1 MRKTH
6 GVQICMLVG
15 LLACG
20 PEAIDSDAGTSTT
33 TATTTP
39 DAGPTTADPPT
50 ALTTGTATPTTEPTT
65 DPAPGTG
72 TDTSSSTTLTP
83 TGSTAGDDTGRPD
96 PGCGAADSMWTW
108 ESSPGRSIWGSGPGD
123 VWVVGPDP
131 DLARHFDGEQ
141 WQAEAIGLAD
151 FAANS
156 VTGSGPDDVYIA
168 ASDGRVVRREGGAW
182 QLDATLMAEPVLWAS
197 GPGQVI
203 AVGAGANFM
212 TRKDG
217 AWQEHPLPDFAALR
231 GLAGSGPADIFAVG
245 DAGVVLHHD
254 GVTFTPI
261 TAPTGANLTGV
272 SMLGAGEAIAVG
284 DAGVLLRL
292 TPGDATTIA
301 PLPAPFSEH
310 PLHGV
315 WAAGPDT
322 IFVISVQTLHFFD
335 GEVWTDRSLPFFDA
349 AAAVWGTSADDLY
362 VLGQQHATLHCSA

>member
-1 MRKTH
+1 
-6 GVQICMLVG
+6 
-15 LLACG
+15 
-20 PEAIDSDAGTSTT
+20 
-33 TATTTP
+33 
-39 DAGPTTADPPT
+39 
-50 ALTTGTATPTTEPTT
+50 
-65 DPAPGTG
+65 
-72 TDTSSSTTLTP
+72 
-83 TGSTAGDDTGRPD
+83 
-96 PGCGAADSMWTW
+96 MWTW
-108 ESSPGRSIWGSGPGD
+108 ENSPGRSIWGSGPGD

-182 QLDATLMAEPVLWAS
+182 QLDATLMAEPVVWAS
-197 GPGQVI
+197 GPGEVI
-203 AVGAGANFM
+203 AVGAGATAM

-231 GLAGSGPADIFAVG
+231 GLAGSGPTDIFAVG

-272 SMLGAGEAIAVG
+272 SMLGAGEAVAVG

-292 TPGDATTIA
+292 TPNEATTIA